1 MRNLRMDTKKL
12 LLALGLFMMSAP
24 TLFYSQLTPHIS
36 EKRLSKD
43 TSKADIDGVYIFYND
58 EGAVA
63 KQVIKKNGTPIVKTK
78 HFKKSITG
86 KKFQILVNDKE
97 HFPTR
102 IQKQLQNQPS
112 VYPMPE
118 KFIAISDIEGEYNA
132 FRTFLINN
140 KVIDK
145 NNQWI
150 FGSGHLITLGDF
162 FDRGLLVTQ
171 TLWLIYS
178 LEEQAEKAGG
188 KVHFILGN
196 HDIMNMSH
204 DFRYVRKKYFE
215 NARLMN
221 EEYINFYKP
230 NTELGRWLGTK
241 NIIEKIGSYVF
252 VHAGISKEVSDLN
265 LSIPEMNSIARRYY
279 FNTKSAQTS
288 SDKLANGLYMYA
300 KSPTWYRGF
309 GKADIDRSDFE
320 EIRQKMGADKFV
332 IGHTLHT
339 TITYLLDKKVID
351 IDVHHAG
358 GKTQGL
364 LVENGKEYAVD
375 IHGNTSAIVEN
386 ASPEDGD

>member
-24 TLFYSQLTPHIS
+24 TLFYSQLTPNIS

-309 GKADIDRSDFE
+309 GKEDIDRSDFE

>member
-1 MRNLRMDTKKL
+1 MNTKKL
-12 LLALGLFMMSAP
+12 LLALGLFMMNIPA
-24 TLFYSQLTPHIS
+24 LFYSQLTPNIS

-43 TSKADIDGVYIFYND
+43 TSKADTDGVYIFYND

-63 KQVIKKNGTPIVKTK
+63 KQVIKKNGAPLVKTK

>member
-145 NNQWI
+145 NNRWI